1 MQIVDVGG
9 SHVWS
14 KRRIAFV
21 IGLAATVAVSALI
34 VAVAPSRATFRGP
47 NGLIVAALEAT

>member
-1 MQIVDVGG
+1 MGG
-9 SHVWS
+9 LAMSTS
-14 KRRIAFV
+14 RRRIAV
-21 IGLAATVAVSALI
+21 AMGLAATVAVSALI